1 MTLLQFDRLIL
12 LVLLSL
18 QLISASWV
26 GVIELP
32 VRSTPIYTE
41 PWYPVPEVIVIE
53 ILLGEGIDA
62 KGVMVTFKGFKLS
75 LYRSE
80 YSLNVPVE
88 NGLRVKEV
96 NLPTPIAARFRAD
109 IAPFVPPVNRSLNAA
124 MESVVAVVVSLV
136 TM

>member
-41 PWYPVPEVIVIE
+41 PWYAVPEVIVIE
-53 ILLGEGIDA
+53 MLLGEVIVA
-62 KGVMVTFKGFKLS
+62 GVMVTFKGVLKLS

-80 YSLNVPVE
+80 YSLNPVE
-88 NGLRVKEV
+88 GLKVKEV
-96 NLPTPIAARFRAD
+96 NLPTPMRLLIAKRSFIVPFALNRF
-109 IAPFVPPVNRSLNAA
+109 LNAV